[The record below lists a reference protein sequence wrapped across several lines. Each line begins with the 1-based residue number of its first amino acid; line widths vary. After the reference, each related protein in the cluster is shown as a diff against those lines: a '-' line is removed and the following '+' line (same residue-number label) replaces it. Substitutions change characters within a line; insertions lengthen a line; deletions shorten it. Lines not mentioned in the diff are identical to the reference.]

1 MKNKQSSLSREQID
15 NVLSLYS
22 NGHFQKAVE
31 KIKELNATYPN
42 VPLLF
47 NLIGACYK
55 ELGQLEGA
63 SKMFESAVNIKPNYA
78 EAHFNLGVVYQDLDQ
93 KELALGSYKK
103 AIEITPNYPS
113 AHNNLG
119 NTLRE
124 LGELEASIESL
135 EWAIAYKHD
144 FAEAHNNLG
153 STFHR
158 LGRIEDAINCFEKAL
173 SFDKNYPLAI
183 FNLALALKDIGNKDY
198 YHEMIEKTVL
208 LKPDWSDAQLHL
220 SRVKKYKIND
230 PQIAEIHAFLSDS
243 ELSLKDRINFNFTLA
258 KVYEDIG
265 DLDKQFK
272 YLNEAN
278 RLRKEES
285 EYFFDKDKKLF
296 ARIKKTFKNPPKPLD
311 GSIIKSSKKRP
322 IFILGMPRSGTSLVH
337 QIISNHKEVHG
348 AGELT
353 KINKFVS
360 PFIVGEDEKNNS
372 VISEKNLLSIR
383 ENYSDTL
390 TSLGVSES
398 IIVDKM
404 PLNFR
409 YIGFIL
415 TAFPEAKIIHMNR
428 DSMAVCWSIYKY
440 YFPGNAYSY
449 NQEDIAAYYGLY
461 KNLMAFWKKLFPKQI
476 FDLCYED
483 LTINQ
488 KAETQKILKYC
499 DLKWDESCLNFHKN
513 NTAVKTT
520 SAIQVKQKMYQGSSE
535 AWKKHEAFLQP
546 LIKGLNY
553 Y

>member
-258 KVYEDIG
+258 KVYEDID